1 MKTILENTE
10 FLTAWLKTPAACRAS
25 LLERREEALHINLDT
40 VDGYH
45 FALET
50 HCYIHALIDAGIIT
64 QSDALLLYKVVTGVN
79 VNE

>member
-1 MKTILENTE
+1 MKTILENTD
-10 FLTAWLKTPAACRAS
+10 LIAAWLRTPAACRAA

-64 QSDALLLYKVVTGVN
+64 QSDALLLYKVATGADG
-79 VNE
+79 NE